1 MDKKLEI
8 VKERLIANSIVDFLS
23 CKAKTNEVFFETA
36 YVSSYKKFRFTT
48 PVINQI
54 FGLLNNKKG
63 FWKNG
68 ISILYEIENNKDLIT
83 CKLLTSNVDYND
95 ERKFDLFLKS
105 NAVKN
110 EGDLIL
116 IKSWTI
122 YTPNS
127 EIKDLNKKIEYFY
140 NTDLK
145 NFEKELQKW
154 INNNDYL
161 IYDDNYE
168 LIEGAIKN
176 ISTNKYERNRE
187 ARQKCIDYYGSSC
200 KICGFDFGQ
209 FYGSDLEGK
218 IEVHHIKPISEI
230 GENYIVDPIND
241 LIPVCP
247 NCHLVLH
254 SNKNK
259 VYSPEEVNKMINKN

>member
-8 VKERLIANSIVDFLS
+8 VKERLIANSIVDFLT

-68 ISILYEIENNKDLIT
+68 ISILYEIENNKDL
-83 CKLLTSNVDYND
+83 
-95 ERKFDLFLKS
+95 
-105 NAVKN
+105 
-110 EGDLIL
+110 
-116 IKSWTI
+116 
-122 YTPNS
+122 
-127 EIKDLNKKIEYFY
+127 NKKIEYFY

-161 IYDDNYE
+161 IYDDNFE

-209 FYGSDLEGK
+209 FYGSDLE
-218 IEVHHIKPISEI
+218 
-230 GENYIVDPIND
+230 
-241 LIPVCP
+241 
-247 NCHLVLH
+247 
-254 SNKNK
+254 
-259 VYSPEEVNKMINKN
+259 